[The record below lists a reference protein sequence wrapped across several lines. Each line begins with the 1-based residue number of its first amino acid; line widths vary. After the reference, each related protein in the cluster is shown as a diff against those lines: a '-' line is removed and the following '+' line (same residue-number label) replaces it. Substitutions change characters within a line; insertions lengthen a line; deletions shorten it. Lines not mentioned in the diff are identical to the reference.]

1 LTPKRLGS
9 FKNLLGVL
17 QDNGGCP
24 SGVSDMALKKP
35 TINKNEHIRNFR
47 IVKIIRIISIKKSLS
62 MGFKRTKV
70 QKTTVMGEIAHTHTH
85 NLDMKLYPLWQA

>member
-24 SGVSDMALKKP
+24 SGVSDVALKKP
-35 TINKNEHIRNFR
+35 PSITINILE
-47 IVKIIRIISIKKSLS
+47 ISELLKS
-62 MGFKRTKV
+62 
-70 QKTTVMGEIAHTHTH
+70 
-85 NLDMKLYPLWQA
+85 